1 MCFRGYSFY
10 EMTKDGTTLEKV
22 IGEFGAHLEN
32 ERNLSLHTKRN
43 YLVDLNQFRGFLE
56 EHDIL
61 PGGRL
66 DQIDHMVIRS
76 FLSSLYRKKAKRTTV
91 SRKVAAL
98 RSFFNFLVRRGRIKQ
113 SPAEMVQSPRTDKYL
128 PVSLSVDEVFS
139 LLKVAFEDDPAGRR
153 DRAILELIY
162 SSGVRVGEL
171 TGLNLGDVD
180 LDQKVMKVRG
190 KGKKER
196 IVPVGRPALSALS
209 AYLVKRKE
217 LIRARAEN
225 YLEAP
230 IFVNRRGTRLTERSV
245 ARIVEKYIR
254 MSGVNKRVGPH
265 TLRHSFATHLLDA
278 GADLRVIQEL
288 LGHESLST
296 TQKYTAVSVSRLM
309 EVYDKSHPRA
319 K

>member
-1 MCFRGYSFY
+1 
-10 EMTKDGTTLEKV
+10 MTKGGTTLEKL
-22 IGEFGAHLEN
+22 IGEFGTHLET
-32 ERNLSLHTKRN
+32 ERNLSPHTKRN

-56 EHDIL
+56 GQDLL

-66 DQIDHMVIRS
+66 DQIDHMAIRS
-76 FLSSLYRKKAKRTTV
+76 FLSSLYRKKAKRSTV

-139 LLKVAFEDDPAGRR
+139 LLNVSFGDEPAGRR

-180 LDQKVMKVRG
+180 LDQGVMKVRG

-196 IVPVGRPALSALS
+196 IVPVGKPAISALS
-209 AYLVKRKE
+209 AYLQKRKA

-254 MSGVNKRVGPH
+254 ISGVNKRVGPH

>member
-1 MCFRGYSFY
+1 MCFRGTSFC
-10 EMTKDGTTLEKV
+10 EMTKGDTTLEKL
-22 IGEFGAHLEN
+22 IGEFGVHLES
-32 ERNLSLHTKRN
+32 ERNLSPHTKRN
-43 YLVDLNQFRGFLE
+43 YLIDLNQFRGFLE
-56 EHDIL
+56 GQELL
-61 PGGRL
+61 PRGRL

-76 FLSSLYRKKAKRTTV
+76 FLSSLYRNKTKRSTV

-98 RSFFNFLVRRGRIKQ
+98 RSFFNFLVRRGRVRQ
-113 SPAEMVQSPRTDKYL
+113 SPAEMVQSPRRDKYL

-139 LLKVAFEDDPAGRR
+139 LLKVAFGDDPAGRR

-180 LDQKVMKVRG
+180 LGQGVMKVKG
-190 KGKKER
+190 KGRKER
-196 IVPVGRPALSALS
+196 IVPVGKPAISALS
-209 AYLVKRKE
+209 AYLQKRKA
-217 LIRARAEN
+217 LVRARAEN

-230 IFVNRRGTRLTERSV
+230 IFVNRLGTRLTERSV

>member
-1 MCFRGYSFY
+1 VCFCGYPFY
-10 EMTKDGTTLEKV
+10 EMTKDSTILEKV
-22 IGEFGAHLEN
+22 IREFGTYLEN
-32 ERNLSLHTKRN
+32 ERNLSPHTKRN

-56 EHDIL
+56 DHDIL

-76 FLSSLYRKKAKRTTV
+76 FLSSFYRKKAKRTTV

-139 LLKVAFEDDPAGRR
+139 LLKVSFEDDPAGRR
-153 DRAILELIY
+153 DRAILELLY

-171 TGLNLGDVD
+171 TGLNLGDID
-180 LDQKVMKVRG
+180 LDQGVMKVRG

-217 LIRARAEN
+217 LIRAGAEN

-288 LGHESLST
+288 LGHASLST

-309 EVYDKSHPRA
+309 EVYDKSHPKA

>member
-1 MCFRGYSFY
+1 
-10 EMTKDGTTLEKV
+10 MTTKQTQLQKV
-22 IGEFGAHLEN
+22 IGEFGTHLEN
-32 ERNLSLHTKRN
+32 ERNLSRHTIRN
-43 YLVDLNQFRGFLE
+43 YLADLNQFREFVE
-56 EHDIL
+56 DQDV
-61 PGGRL
+61 PSGGKL
-66 DQIDHMVIRS
+66 DQIDPLVIRS
-76 FLSSLYRKKAKRTTV
+76 FLSSLYHRRTKRTTV

-98 RSFFNFLVRRGRIKQ
+98 RTFFSYLVRCGRIRQ

-139 LLKVAFEDDPAGRR
+139 LLKVTFGDDTAGCR

-162 SSGVRVGEL
+162 SSGIRVGEL

-180 LDQKVMKVRG
+180 PDRGLVKVRG

-196 IVPVGRPALSALS
+196 IVPVGKPALSALS
-209 AYLVKRKE
+209 AYLARRGEWV
-217 LIRARAEN
+217 RAGVEN

-230 IFVNRRGTRLTERSV
+230 MFVNRRGTRLTERSV

>member
-1 MCFRGYSFY
+1 MFCGYSFCA
-10 EMTKDGTTLEKV
+10 MTKDGTTLEKV
-22 IGEFGAHLEN
+22 IREFGAHLEN

-43 YLVDLNQFRGFLE
+43 YLIDLNQFREFLE
-56 EHDIL
+56 AQDIF

-76 FLSSLYRKKAKRTTV
+76 FLSSLYRKKTKRSTV

-171 TGLNLGDVD
+171 TGLNLGDID
-180 LDQKVMKVRG
+180 LDQGVMKVRG

-196 IVPVGRPALSALS
+196 IVPVGRPAISALS
-209 AYLVKRKE
+209 EYLLRRKE
-217 LIRARAEN
+217 LIRARTEN

>member
-1 MCFRGYSFY
+1 MAKG
-10 EMTKDGTTLEKV
+10 GTTLEKL
-22 IGEFGAHLEN
+22 IEEFGTHLES
-32 ERNLSLHTKRN
+32 ERNLSPHTKRN
-43 YLVDLNQFRGFLE
+43 YLIDLKQFRGFLE
-56 EHDIL
+56 GQDVL
-61 PGGRL
+61 PGVRL

-76 FLSSLYRKKAKRTTV
+76 FLSSLYRNKTKRSTV

-98 RSFFNFLVRRGRIKQ
+98 RSFFNFLVRRGRVRQ
-113 SPAEMVQSPRTDKYL
+113 SPAEMVQSPRKDKYL

-139 LLKVAFEDDPAGRR
+139 LLKVTFGDYPAGRR

-180 LDQKVMKVRG
+180 LDQGVMKVRG

-196 IVPVGRPALSALS
+196 IVPVGKPAISALS
-209 AYLVKRKE
+209 AYLQKRKA
-217 LIRARAEN
+217 LIRTRAEN

-230 IFVNRRGTRLTERSV
+230 IFVNRLGTRLTERSV

-254 MSGVNKRVGPH
+254 VSGVNKRVGPH

>member
-1 MCFRGYSFY
+1 
-10 EMTKDGTTLEKV
+10 MTGKRTELEKA
-22 IGEFGAHLEN
+22 IREFGVHLGQ
-32 ERNLSLHTKRN
+32 ERNLSRHTIRN
-43 YLVDLNQFRGFLE
+43 YRADLNQFREYIEGQDALSV
-56 EHDIL
+56 D
-61 PGGRL
+61 RL
-66 DQIDHMVIRS
+66 DRIDPMVIRS
-76 FLSSLYRKKAKRTTV
+76 FLSSLYRKKMKRVTV
-91 SRKVAAL
+91 SRKVATL
-98 RSFFNFLVRRGRIKQ
+98 RTFFNYLVRSGRIRQ

-128 PVSLSVDEVFS
+128 PVSLSVDEMFS
-139 LLKVAFEDDPAGRR
+139 LLKAPFRDDPAGCR

-162 SSGVRVGEL
+162 SSGIRVGEL
-171 TGLNLGDVD
+171 TALNLGDID
-180 LDQKVMKVRG
+180 PHRGLMKVRG

-196 IVPVGRPALSALS
+196 IVPVGGPALSALS
-209 AYLVKRKE
+209 AYLAKRGAW
-217 LIRARAEN
+217 IRGGAEN

-296 TQKYTAVSVSRLM
+296 TQKYTAVSVRRLM

>member
-1 MCFRGYSFY
+1 
-10 EMTKDGTTLEKV
+10 MTGKHTALEKV

-32 ERNLSLHTKRN
+32 ERNLSRHTIRN
-43 YLVDLNQFRGFLE
+43 YLTDLSQFRAFVE
-56 EHDIL
+56 EQDL
-61 PGGRL
+61 LSGGRL
-66 DQIDHMVIRS
+66 DQIDPLVIRS
-76 FLSSLYRKKAKRTTV
+76 FLSSLYRRKTKRSTV

-98 RSFFNFLVRRGRIKQ
+98 RTFFGYLVRCGRIRQ

-139 LLKVAFEDDPAGRR
+139 LLKVTFEDDPAGRR

-180 LDQKVMKVRG
+180 PDRGLMKVRG

-209 AYLVKRKE
+209 AHLAKRRE
-217 LIRARAEN
+217 WVRDGAEN

-230 IFVNRRGTRLTERSV
+230 IFLNRRGTRLTERSV
-245 ARIVEKYIR
+245 ARVVEKYIR

-296 TQKYTAVSVSRLM
+296 TQKYTAVSVNRLM

>member
-1 MCFRGYSFY
+1 
-10 EMTKDGTTLEKV
+10 
-22 IGEFGAHLEN
+22 
-32 ERNLSLHTKRN
+32 
-43 YLVDLNQFRGFLE
+43 
-56 EHDIL
+56 
-61 PGGRL
+61 
-66 DQIDHMVIRS
+66 
-76 FLSSLYRKKAKRTTV
+76 
-91 SRKVAAL
+91 
-98 RSFFNFLVRRGRIKQ
+98 
-113 SPAEMVQSPRTDKYL
+113 MVQSPRTDKYL

-139 LLKVAFEDDPAGRR
+139 LLKVSFEDDPAGRR
-153 DRAILELIY
+153 DRAILELLY

-171 TGLNLGDVD
+171 TGLNLGDID
-180 LDQKVMKVRG
+180 LDQGVMKVRG

-217 LIRARAEN
+217 LIRAGAEN

-288 LGHESLST
+288 LGHASLST

-309 EVYDKSHPRA
+309 EVYDKSHPKA